1 MGDIIY
7 TELKEASRII
17 AAEKGRKKSLGNK
30 RLLDTTLQIMD
41 IAIIVR
47 REGLPVLENFTHKI
61 EDKSIA
67 AMIMYAVDGTNSDIL
82 EDVCWSKYFASE
94 LKSYDALIYM
104 LWMKALLSMQEG
116 ENPIIISERLRAML
130 PEDVAEEYEKK
141 VDERGILR
149 QKNDIKADMET
160 VKKLCGEEIFPEAGT
175 EGYMLVNVAE
185 HIFTGV
191 LDDAGMKTLTER
203 MDPDNAAIALKGFN
217 GKTRKAFFDNMPE
230 ETAVLIAGNMERMG
244 PVLRKHIFEEAYVIF
259 EETLKL
265 MEEGMIEGDPSLLRV
280 IGCSCTASGY

>member
-7 TELKEASRII
+7 TELKEASRTI
-17 AAEKGRKKSLGNK
+17 AAEKGRKKSAGNK
-30 RLLDTTLQIMD
+30 RLLETTFQIMD

-47 REGLPVLENFTHKI
+47 REGLPVLENFTHRI

-67 AMIMYAVDGTNSDIL
+67 AMIMYAIDGTTPEIL

-116 ENPIIISERLRAML
+116 ENPVIVSERLKAML
-130 PEDVAEEYEKK
+130 PEDVAAEYEKK
-141 VDERGILR
+141 LDERGILR
-149 QKNDIKADMET
+149 QINDIKADMET
-160 VKKLCGEEIFPEAGT
+160 VKKLCEEELTPEPGT

-185 HIFTGV
+185 HIFDGV
-191 LDDAGMKTLTER
+191 LTDAGMKTLAEGL
-203 MDPDNAAIALKGFN
+203 DPDNAAIAFKGFN

-230 ETAVLIAGNMERMG
+230 ENAVLIAGNMERMG

-259 EETLKL
+259 SETLKL
-265 MEEGMIEGDPSLLRV
+265 MEEGRIEGDPSILRV
-280 IGCSCTASGY
+280 IGLKT